1 MSGPT
6 NGVTGRRLQCWC
18 DSYSLVVQVD
28 QIDID
33 IESLP
38 QEVLDRFPEEVE
50 KLRTGATDKISEEV
64 IDALPADVVDR
75 IPESLLASG
84 VSTTFIV
91 VLAIIAGLALM
102 GFLWGVMRAAIK
114 AAVFFLILA
123 VIAGLVLY
131 WQV

>member
-1 MSGPT
+1 M
-6 NGVTGRRLQCWC
+6 
-18 DSYSLVVQVD
+18 QVD

-33 IESLP
+33 IEALP
-38 QEVLDRFPEEVE
+38 QELRDRFPEEVD

-64 IDALPADVVDR
+64 IDALPPDVVDR

-91 VLAIIAGLALM
+91 ILAVIAGVALL
-102 GFLWGVMRAAIK
+102 GFIWGVVRAAMK
-114 AAVFFLILA
+114 AALFFLVLA